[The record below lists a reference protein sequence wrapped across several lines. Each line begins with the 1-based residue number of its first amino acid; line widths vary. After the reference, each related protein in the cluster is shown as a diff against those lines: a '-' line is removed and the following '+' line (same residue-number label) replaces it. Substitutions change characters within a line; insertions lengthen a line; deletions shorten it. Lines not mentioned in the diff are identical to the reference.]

1 LVYKL
6 EVVKK
11 KRIAII
17 GAGPGGLTSAL
28 LLAHQ
33 GHDVTLFEAHDRVG
47 GRSSLVTVG
56 DYRFDAGPTFFIYR
70 PILDEVFQTIGKKL
84 DDYVTLIPVDPLYD
98 LVFPDKT
105 FTPYSDET
113 KMLQEIQKHFPN
125 DVEGYRRYRIQEA
138 KRLKRITPILQT
150 PFSSLLD
157 YLRPKVVQA
166 LPELDLGKSLYDRLK
181 TYFKNEQLIF
191 SMAFQAKYLGMSP
204 YEAPSLFSILSFMEH
219 AYGLYHIQG
228 GLYHLNEAMANLAQS
243 MGVTLRLNH
252 KLVQT
257 HVAHQ
262 TISKLVFSNGYEA
275 SFDDVVF
282 NGDFAS
288 IIQTI
293 PESARPSYT
302 NQKLAKLN
310 FSCSTFTF
318 YLGLDRT
325 YDLKHHTIV
334 FAKDYPAY
342 LKTLKENKT
351 LTDDLSYYIHNPTL
365 LDASYA
371 PPGHSNIFVLVPVPN
386 LKAPIDWTRQ
396 AEPFYEKILQDMERR
411 LGLKD
416 IHQHI
421 KAKKIISPLDWKN
434 DYFVEHG
441 ANFNLSHSLN
451 QMLYFRPHNQYN
463 DIKNLYL
470 VGGGTHPGSGL
481 PTIYQSSL
489 ITAKL
494 IKN

>member
-1 LVYKL
+1 
-6 EVVKK
+6 
-11 KRIAII
+11 
-17 GAGPGGLTSAL
+17 
-28 LLAHQ
+28 
-33 GHDVTLFEAHDRVG
+33 
-47 GRSSLVTVG
+47 
-56 DYRFDAGPTFFIYR
+56 
-70 PILDEVFQTIGKKL
+70 
-84 DDYVTLIPVDPLYD
+84 
-98 LVFPDKT
+98 
-105 FTPYSDET
+105 
-113 KMLQEIQKHFPN
+113 
-125 DVEGYRRYRIQEA
+125 
-138 KRLKRITPILQT
+138 
-150 PFSSLLD
+150 LD

-252 KLVQT
+252 KLVETRLEQRK
-257 HVAHQ
+257 
-262 TISKLVFSNGYEA
+262 ISKLVFSNGYEA

-293 PESARPSYT
+293 PEDARPSYT

-351 LTDDLSYYIHNPTL
+351 LTDDLSYYVHNPTL
-365 LDASYA
+365 LNN
-371 PPGHSNIFVLVPVPN
+371 HFV
-386 LKAPIDWTRQ
+386 
-396 AEPFYEKILQDMERR
+396 F
-411 LGLKD
+411 
-416 IHQHI
+416 
-421 KAKKIISPLDWKN
+421 
-434 DYFVEHG
+434 
-441 ANFNLSHSLN
+441 
-451 QMLYFRPHNQYN
+451 
-463 DIKNLYL
+463 
-470 VGGGTHPGSGL
+470 
-481 PTIYQSSL
+481 
-489 ITAKL
+489 
-494 IKN
+494 